1 MVVNSVAV
9 DGLQEEEEEEEVV
22 VVPCSRLA
30 VTPRVFEVL
39 SVEQQGQLGF
49 RSPPVPMETGTQSN
63 MHAQAAAQLCGAW
76 ACISNSWAYSRVS
89 ACCCCCCC
97 CCKHLRKLSSVFAQH
112 MFVE

>member
-9 DGLQEEEEEEEVV
+9 DGLQEIVVVVVV

-49 RSPPVPMETGTQSN
+49 RSPPVPMETGGPVE
-63 MHAQAAAQLCGAW
+63 HARARGRATL
-76 ACISNSWAYSRVS
+76 
-89 ACCCCCCC
+89 
-97 CCKHLRKLSSVFAQH
+97 
-112 MFVE
+112 